1 MGERQSIISA
11 RPPNAP
17 TGKPPPMTLPR
28 AVWLA
33 MSERAASGFYQQ
45 RISVAMITTGELDDL
60 VALSESS
67 RQPEAGHRC
76 LCATI
81 HHPDFF
87 DCRHPCANQFRHFDF
102 ERIGNAETDA
112 SLRRIADGAND
123 NWRRVSENGR
133 APAAHVID

>member
-1 MGERQSIISA
+1 
-11 RPPNAP
+11 
-17 TGKPPPMTLPR
+17 
-28 AVWLA
+28 
-33 MSERAASGFYQQ
+33 MSERTTAGLYQQ

-60 VALSESS
+60 VAFSESS

-87 DCRHPCANQFRHFDF
+87 DCRHPCANQLRHFDF

-112 SLRRIADGAND
+112 SLSRIADGAND
-123 NWRRVSENGR
+123 KWRRVSENGR
-133 APAAHVID
+133 TATAQLTN